1 MESYQGLESEA
12 DYARTSEI
20 IKKPP
25 LATLISS
32 ERGDYDSIR
41 NRLTHARVYSYE
53 DKSLPDKIKTPN
65 VAYEQHSTL
74 SVDSWAPNIII
85 HELDWDDYEQQY
97 IQTVYQD
104 LHAEFVKLQNN
115 KQKEIHT
122 HIPVRY
128 ESLIASAI
136 DAGFSPLGA
145 FKRSIGHK
153 IETCLVLVLADD
165 KHSHNQLPLFPEY
178 GVTDGL
184 LTIIPTVSEHCEAFF
199 AEQQDDVAVFWSI
212 FPVRSY
218 TEVKH
223 YCQEARLNN
232 ILGVG
237 ITASVIENSSQQ
249 VVGRVHLRPV
259 VPPKVA
265 DVGYGIFPE
274 HRGKGYA
281 TKALN
286 LFTQWIFSEAGY
298 VRIELGIKEGNEA
311 SERVA
316 KSCGY
321 VRESIC
327 PCRLKNQDGSF
338 STQISY
344 AKVSPF
350 YCDKG
355 EKIA

>member
-1 MESYQGLESEA
+1 MNAHQGLESEA
-12 DYARTSEI
+12 DYQRASDI
-20 IKKPP
+20 INTPP
-25 LATLISS
+25 LATLINS
-32 ERGDYDSIR
+32 ERGDFNSIL
-41 NRLTHARVYSYE
+41 NKLSHPRVYSDE
-53 DKSLPDKIKTPN
+53 HQSLPARITTPN
-65 VAYEQHSTL
+65 VAYQQHSIF
-74 SVDSWAPNIII
+74 SVDSQAEDIIV
-85 HELDWDDYEQQY
+85 HELDWTDYQRQGV
-97 IQTVYQD
+97 QTVYQD
-104 LHAEFVKLQNN
+104 LLATFVKLQND
-115 KQKEIHT
+115 KQKTIHT
-122 HIPVRY
+122 HIPVSY

-136 DAGFSPLGA
+136 DVGFSPLGV

-153 IETCLVLVLADD
+153 IETCLSLVLADD
-165 KHSHNQLPLFPEY
+165 KPAQHRLPLFPQA

-184 LTIIPTVSEHCEAFF
+184 LTIMPTVSEHCDAFYT
-199 AEQQDDVAVFWSI
+199 EQQDEVAAFWSI

-218 TEVKH
+218 AEVKH

-281 TKALN
+281 KQALN
-286 LFTQWIFSEAGY
+286 LFTQWVFSQAGY
-298 VRIELGIKEGNEA
+298 VRIELGIKEGNQA
-311 SERVA
+311 SESVA

-321 VRESIC
+321 VRESSC

-350 YCDKG
+350 YGEKG
-355 EKIA
+355 EHIA

>member
-1 MESYQGLESEA
+1 MNSHQGLESESN
-12 DYARTSEI
+12 YTRTSEVV
-20 IKKPP
+20 KKPS
-25 LATLISS
+25 LVTFIST
-32 ERGDYDSIR
+32 ERGDYNNIL
-41 NRLTHARVYSYE
+41 NRLAHVRVYSFE
-53 DKSLPDKIKTPN
+53 DKSLPAKIKTPN
-65 VAYEQHSTL
+65 VAYEQHSTF
-74 SVDSWAPNIII
+74 SVDSEVPDIIV
-85 HELDWDDYEQQY
+85 HDLDWDDYKQHG

-104 LHAEFVKLQNN
+104 LHSTFVKLQNDQ
-115 KQKEIHT
+115 QKKIHT

-128 ESLIASAI
+128 EALIAAAI
-136 DAGFSPLGA
+136 EMGFSPLDI

-153 IETCLVLVLADD
+153 IETYLILVLADD
-165 KHSHNQLPLFPEY
+165 NHLHNRLPLFPEY
-178 GVTDGL
+178 GVTDGFL
-184 LTIIPTVSEHCEAFF
+184 SIIPTLSEHCDAFF
-199 AEQQDDVAVFWSI
+199 TEQQDDIAAFWSI

-218 TEVKH
+218 SETKR

-286 LFTQWIFSEAGY
+286 LFTQWIFYEAGY

-321 VRESIC
+321 VRESTC

-350 YCDKG
+350 YCEKG
-355 EKIA
+355 EQIA

>member
-1 MESYQGLESEA
+1 MNSHQSLESEA

-20 IKKPP
+20 IKKPS

-32 ERGDYDSIR
+32 DRGDYNSIL
-41 NRLTHARVYSYE
+41 NRLQHARVYNYE
-53 DKSLPDKIKTPN
+53 DKSLPAKIKTPN
-65 VAYEQHSTL
+65 VDYEQHSTF
-74 SVDSWAPNIII
+74 SVDTEAPDIIV
-85 HELDWDDYEQQY
+85 HELDWDDYKQQN
-97 IQTVYQD
+97 IQTIYQD
-104 LHAEFVKLQNN
+104 LQSTFVKLHND
-115 KQKEIHT
+115 KQKKIHT

-136 DAGFSPLGA
+136 EAGFSPLDA
-145 FKRSIGHK
+145 FKRSKDHK
-153 IETCLVLVLADD
+153 IETCLILVFADD
-165 KHSHNQLPLFPEY
+165 NHPHNRLPLFPEY

-184 LTIIPTVSEHCEAFF
+184 LTIVPTVSEHCDAFF
-199 AEQQDDVAVFWSI
+199 TEQQDDVAAFWSI

-218 TEVKH
+218 TEIKH

-237 ITASVIENSSQQ
+237 ITASVIENNSQK
-249 VVGRVHLRPV
+249 VVGRVNLRPV

-274 HRGKGYA
+274 YRGKGYA

-321 VRESIC
+321 VRESTC
-327 PCRLKNQDGSF
+327 PCRLKNHDGSF

-350 YCDKG
+350 YCEKG
-355 EKIA
+355 EKTA